1 MGMIRS
7 MAKPDQ
13 RTDGPSEPGPWN
25 PGIQSQMPRE
35 LMHLATIFRP
45 VNVFTSI
52 AAVAELQGLTGF
64 APSELVAF
72 RPQRLALHE
81 LLIRVTADFAV
92 PDGSRIGDL
101 GINFRE
107 MASLMLERYLV
118 PEMDSIITVY
128 EGARRELRGAVQSG
142 LAEVV
147 PEQAPVAARAAEAS
161 RASRL
166 LGRLALRRR
175 ASALPGREAAAAA
188 ADLGWGP
195 RHLADCERR
204 ANLAGSPQQMIAY
217 RTLARVMS
225 ALFATQGHAW
235 GTRDLIVSMATDM
248 ACNDYGSECI
258 GRAIEPLLLRA
269 ARNEGYSLL
278 PRKKKL
284 AGDIGWRWIA
294 LSL

>member
-107 MASLMLERYLV
+107 IASRLFERHLL
-118 PEMDSIITVY
+118 PEMDAIT
-128 EGARRELRGAVQSG
+128 
-142 LAEVV
+142 
-147 PEQAPVAARAAEAS
+147 AAYDR
-161 RASRL
+161 
-166 LGRLALRRR
+166 
-175 ASALPGREAAAAA
+175 
-188 ADLGWGP
+188 
-195 RHLADCERR
+195 
-204 ANLAGSPQQMIAY
+204 
-217 RTLARVMS
+217 
-225 ALFATQGHAW
+225 
-235 GTRDLIVSMATDM
+235 TRDELH
-248 ACNDYGSECI
+248 
-258 GRAIEPLLLRA
+258 A
-269 ARNEGYSLL
+269 ALNAAWAESVR
-278 PRKKKL
+278 PVR
-284 AGDIGWRWIA
+284 RP
-294 LSL
+294 